1 MLGGLA
7 AVEVLLP
14 VRVAGADPARARGA
28 PGHPALLR
36 DGAAL
41 LRAVFKLRRAIV
53 CRKKGE
59 ATVGA
64 AGGGL
69 YSSSSVDR

>member
-1 MLGGLA
+1 MLGRLGS
-7 AVEVLLP
+7 VEVLLP
-14 VRVAGADPARARGA
+14 VRVAEADPARARGA

-41 LRAVFKLRRAIV
+41 LRAVFKLRRVIV
-53 CRKKGE
+53 CRKKVE
-59 ATVGA
+59 ATVG